1 VDTPLDEIQKAFLA
15 RVLFACTPSVN
26 STEPNLIVECPSPF
40 PQGELTQL
48 IPELVDTP
56 LDEIEKAF
64 RARVLFAH
72 TPSVNLTEPN
82 LIVECPSP
90 VLQGKLTQLIPDL
103 VDTQLDEIE
112 KAFRAR
118 VLFENKP
125 SVNLTK
131 LNLIVECASPFLQGN
146 LTQLIPD
153 LVDTPLDEIEKAFRA
168 RVLFAHTPSVNLTES
183 NLIVECPS
191 PVLQG
196 KLTQLIPDLVDTPL
210 DEIEK
215 AFRAR
220 VLFEN

>member
-1 VDTPLDEIQKAFLA
+1 M
-15 RVLFACTPSVN
+15 
-26 STEPNLIVECPSPF
+26 ECPSPF

-168 RVLFAHTPSVNLTES
+168 RVLF
-183 NLIVECPS
+183 
-191 PVLQG
+191 
-196 KLTQLIPDLVDTPL
+196 
-210 DEIEK
+210 
-215 AFRAR
+215 
-220 VLFEN
+220 EN